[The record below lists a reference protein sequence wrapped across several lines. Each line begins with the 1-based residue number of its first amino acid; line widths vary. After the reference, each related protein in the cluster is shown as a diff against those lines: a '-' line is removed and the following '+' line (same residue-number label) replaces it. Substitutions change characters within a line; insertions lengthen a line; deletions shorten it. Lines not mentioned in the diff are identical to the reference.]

1 MINEEKNKIRKKG
14 KAMGEG
20 LFMVIEE
27 GLSNKQ
33 YSITSKRER
42 AMCLPEKGCFGR
54 KEEYGKLGHDVE

>member
-33 YSITSKRER
+33 YLITSKRESHVPTR
-42 AMCLPEKGCFGR
+42 EGMFQSEGR
-54 KEEYGKLGHDVE
+54 VWEVGP